1 MDSKKNKFTLK
12 ITISYLLLV
21 ILGIIASYYI
31 YTEVQEYIATEN
43 TTEKDNKLLKT
54 NSFLAQ
60 LYEAESL
67 SKLALQTKSKINF
80 SAYENKIDSI
90 RTNIQEIKTLT
101 DSEYQHNLLDSL
113 SALLD
118 KKVTNINA
126 LRAIRLKDQTG
137 TAINSALAE
146 FDKLEESLGII
157 KPEGLAPN
165 LEELSPKAQST
176 IKKVA
181 DYLNANVPTNGNSQS
196 NTQTMDSVLQVSK
209 NLLKDV
215 KQENAI
221 NENTLALRETNIN
234 KTDLELSQQL
244 RTILSS
250 FEQEIITNSINN
262 SIKKETL
269 LKRSIR
275 LAVIAAILG
284 FLVVGIFTFIINRDF
299 WKANVYREKLEKEKA
314 YSDSLLKSREQLIAT
329 VSHDL
334 RTPLN
339 TISGYTNIIEENDHG
354 TVNKKYIDQIKSAT
368 TYVNNLV
375 NDLLDFSQLE
385 AGKMVVKK
393 STFKVN
399 DLISE
404 TANSIAAQYTAKD
417 IDLILHL
424 DESLE
429 HPVVTDAF
437 RLRQII
443 TNLLGNAYKFTD
455 KGSITLTGNIIE
467 KQKTKQLFLKI
478 SDTGIGISK
487 EKQKL
492 IFKEFTQAENDTD
505 KKYGG
510 YGLGLT
516 ITKKL
521 TELLGG
527 TISLDS
533 NINKGS
539 TFTLKIP
546 IVYGEKS
553 SVETKITLKPDRL
566 KIIVFD
572 DDASFLKLIG
582 EMLKSAGIEVLLFTD
597 FNAFQPDSD
606 FKFNMVLTDIEMPT
620 VSGYDIVD
628 QLKSGT
634 FKHYENQPIL
644 AMTGRRDLTVDHFI
658 ENGFTGLIR
667 KPFSK
672 TDLLQK
678 LNNIFEM
685 DFEHTHEK
693 PFISRNDNE
702 NLYSLE
708 TIELFLGKDKTA
720 IDEVLLTFKN
730 DTGKNLNELKM
741 AVTTNNIAQINSTAH
756 RMLPMFRQLHVNKIV
771 PTLET
776 FETLK
781 KNDLTHKTISEIYA
795 KLEQEISDV
804 IEVISQE
811 ISTGLNHNS

>member
-1 MDSKKNKFTLK
+1 MDSRKNKFTLK

-80 SAYENKIDSI
+80 TAYENKIDSI
-90 RTNIQEIKTLT
+90 RTNIEEIKNLT
-101 DSEYQHNLLDSL
+101 DSDYQHGLLDSL
-113 SALLD
+113 GALLNR
-118 KKVTNINA
+118 KVTNINA
-126 LRAIRLKDQTG
+126 LRSIRLKDQTG
-137 TAINSALAE
+137 TAINSALEE

-181 DYLNANVPTNGNSQS
+181 DYLNANVPSDANSQ
-196 NTQTMDSVLQVSK
+196 NNAQIMDSVLQVSK
-209 NLLKDV
+209 NILKDV

-221 NENTLALRETNIN
+221 NENTLATSETNIN

-250 FEQEIITNSINN
+250 FEQEIISNSIAN
-262 SIKKETL
+262 SIKKENL

-284 FLVVGIFTFIINRDF
+284 FLVVGIFTFILNKDF
-299 WKANVYREKLEKEKA
+299 WKANLYREKLEKEKA
-314 YSDSLLKSREQLIAT
+314 YSESLLKSREQLIAT

-339 TISGYTNIIEENDHG
+339 TLSGYTNIIEESNDKKE
-354 TVNKKYIDQIKSAT
+354 NKEYINQIKSAT

-385 AGKMVVKK
+385 AGKMVTKNT
-393 STFKVN
+393 TFKV
-399 DLISE
+399 DKLITES
-404 TANSIAAQYTAKD
+404 AQSIAAQHQNKP
-417 IDLILHL
+417 IDLVLNL
-424 DESLE
+424 DDSLE
-429 HPVVTDAF
+429 QPIISDAF

-443 TNLLGNAYKFTD
+443 FNLLGNAYKFTD
-455 KGSITLTGNIIE
+455 KGSITVTGAIVDHKKSKNLILRI
-467 KQKTKQLFLKI
+467 T
-478 SDTGIGISK
+478 DTGIGISK

-527 TISLDS
+527 TIVLESD
-533 NINKGS
+533 INKGS
-539 TFTLKIP
+539 TFTLEIPVEIGEEITDTPKI
-546 IVYGEKS
+546 S
-553 SVETKITLKPDRL
+553 LQTNTL

-572 DDASFLKLIG
+572 DDSSFLKLIG
-582 EMLKSAGIEVLLFTD
+582 KMLKSAGIEVQLFTD
-597 FNAFQPDSD
+597 FNDFKADSD
-606 FKFNMVLTDIEMPT
+606 FDVVLTDIEMPT
-620 VSGYDIVD
+620 VTGYEIVEFF
-628 QLKSGT
+628 KSGSN
-634 FKHYENQPIL
+634 KYYSNQPIL
-644 AMTGRRDLTVDHFI
+644 AMTGRRDLSLEHFT
-658 ENGFTGLIR
+658 EKGFSGLIL

-672 TDLLQK
+672 TELLQK
-678 LNNIFEM
+678 LNEIININFDSTVKQTTE
-685 DFEHTHEK
+685 EK
-693 PFISRNDNE
+693 NSDTDKP
-702 NLYSLE
+702 YSLS
-708 TIELFLGKDKTA
+708 TLKQYLGDDQNA
-720 IDEVLLTFKN
+720 IDEVLLIFKK
-730 DTGKNLNELKM
+730 DTEENLSQLQTAIDKFDIELLNK
-741 AVTTNNIAQINSTAH
+741 TAH
-756 RMLPMFRQLHVNKIV
+756 RMLPMFRQLEVQNTI
-771 PTLET
+771 PILET
-776 FETLK
+776 FEVLK
-781 KNDLTHKTISEIYA
+781 KHELTSVQLKRKYQEFDAIAKDLVNYLSKDLPTS
-795 KLEQEISDV
+795 
-804 IEVISQE
+804 
-811 ISTGLNHNS
+811 LNHNS